1 MRRLGIGLISVAV
14 LLVAAGTALAADVA
28 LTPEQ
33 EREALAIERLLR
45 CPVCTGQSVAES
57 HAEPAEEIKSNIR
70 KMIKEGK
77 TRQEIIDYYIRRYG
91 EWIVMKPP
99 ARGAGLIAWAWPV
112 AVLVAG
118 GLIINAF
125 LRRSTRAAAEAG
137 GDAQGSVGPGE
148 GVDPAVYERLKDY
161 I

>member
-1 MRRLGIGLISVAV
+1 MRRAGVVAMGLLSI
-14 LLVAAGTALAADVA
+14 LLWAGAALAAEVT

-77 TRQEIIDYYIRRYG
+77 TRQEIIDYYVNRYG

-99 ARGAGLIAWAWPV
+99 ARGAGLIAWVWPV

-118 GLIINAF
+118 GLLIHAF
-125 LRRSTRAAAEAG
+125 LRRSTRTAPAAGAEG
-137 GDAQGSVGPGE
+137 GERPAE